1 MKIVFSIAIV
11 LVLALTLQSFNQDF
25 DLKASVARGKTVF
38 DSQCA
43 SCHMEDGNGL
53 EGVFPTLV
61 KSDYFT
67 DKNRLVKVILQGVRG
82 PINVK
87 GTIYDGEMASISLS
101 DKETADV
108 INYIRNAW
116 GNKAPMIT
124 VAEVAAAKKV
134 VVKGYQPY

>member
-1 MKIVFSIAIV
+1 MKIIFSLAVV

-67 DKNRLVKVILQGVRG
+67 DKNRLVKVVTTGLRG
-82 PINVK
+82 PIVVNGVN
-87 GTIYDGEMASISLS
+87 YDGEMPANVLTDEQVS
-101 DKETADV
+101 DV
-108 INYIRNAW
+108 LNYVRNSW
-116 GNKAPMIT
+116 GNKAEAILPSEIQHAKTT
-124 VAEVAAAKKV
+124 VSEH
-134 VVKGYQPY
+134 YQAY

>member
-67 DKNRLVKVILQGVRG
+67 DKNRLVKVVTTGLRG
-82 PINVK
+82 PIVVNGVN
-87 GTIYDGEMASISLS
+87 YDGEMPANVLTDEQVS
-101 DKETADV
+101 DV
-108 INYIRNAW
+108 LNYVRNSW
-116 GNKAPMIT
+116 GNKAEAILPSEIQY
-124 VAEVAAAKKV
+124 AKTAV
-134 VVKGYQPY
+134 SEHYQAY

>member
-1 MKIVFSIAIV
+1 MKIVFSIAVV

-67 DKNRLVKVILQGVRG
+67 DKNRLVKVVTTGLRG
-82 PINVK
+82 PIVVNGVN
-87 GTIYDGEMASISLS
+87 YDGEMPANVLTDEQVS
-101 DKETADV
+101 DV
-108 INYIRNAW
+108 LNYVRNSW
-116 GNKAPMIT
+116 GNKAEAILPGEIQK
-124 VAEVAAAKKV
+124 AKTAV
-134 VVKGYQPY
+134 SEHYQAY

>member
-1 MKIVFSIAIV
+1 
-11 LVLALTLQSFNQDF
+11 LALTLQSFNQDF

-67 DKNRLVKVILQGVRG
+67 DKNRLVKVVTTGLRG
-82 PINVK
+82 PIVVNGVN
-87 GTIYDGEMASISLS
+87 YDGEMPANVLTDEQVS
-101 DKETADV
+101 DV
-108 INYIRNAW
+108 LNYVRNSW
-116 GNKAPMIT
+116 GNKAGAILPSEIQH
-124 VAEVAAAKKV
+124 AKTAV
-134 VVKGYQPY
+134 SEHYQAY

>member
-1 MKIVFSIAIV
+1 MKIVFSTAVV

-67 DKNRLVKVILQGVRG
+67 DKNRLVKVVTTGLRG
-82 PINVK
+82 PIVVNGVN
-87 GTIYDGEMASISLS
+87 YDGEMPANVLTDEQVS
-101 DKETADV
+101 DV
-108 INYIRNAW
+108 LNYVRNSW
-116 GNKAPMIT
+116 GNKAEAILPGEIQK
-124 VAEVAAAKKV
+124 AKTAV
-134 VVKGYQPY
+134 SEHYQAY

>member
-1 MKIVFSIAIV
+1 MKIVFSILVV

-67 DKNRLVKVILQGVRG
+67 DKNRLVKVVTTGLRG
-82 PINVK
+82 PIVVNGVN
-87 GTIYDGEMASISLS
+87 YDGEMPANVLTDEQVS
-101 DKETADV
+101 DV
-108 INYIRNAW
+108 LNYVRNSW
-116 GNKAPMIT
+116 GNKAEAILPGEIQK
-124 VAEVAAAKKV
+124 AKTAV
-134 VVKGYQPY
+134 SEHYQAY

>member
-67 DKNRLVKVILQGVRG
+67 DKNRLVKVVTTGLRG
-82 PINVK
+82 PIVVNGVN
-87 GTIYDGEMASISLS
+87 YDGEMPANVLTDEQVS
-101 DKETADV
+101 DV
-108 INYIRNAW
+108 LNYVRNSW
-116 GNKAPMIT
+116 GNKAEAILPGEIQK
-124 VAEVAAAKKV
+124 AKTAV
-134 VVKGYQPY
+134 SEHYQAY

>member
-1 MKIVFSIAIV
+1 MKIVFSIAVV

-25 DLKASVARGKTVF
+25 DLKASVARGKTIF

-67 DKNRLVKVILQGVRG
+67 DKNRLVKVVTTGLRG
-82 PINVK
+82 PIVVNGVN
-87 GTIYDGEMASISLS
+87 YDGEMPANVLTDEQVS
-101 DKETADV
+101 DV
-108 INYIRNAW
+108 LNYVRNSW
-116 GNKAPMIT
+116 GNKAEAILPGEIQK
-124 VAEVAAAKKV
+124 AKTAV
-134 VVKGYQPY
+134 SEHYQAY